1 MQIEGNVY
9 KVGEVQSGTS
19 QQGNQWRRQ
28 NVVVEYYENPTDM
41 WTQKIVL
48 QLGGNHIDEYHLK
61 VGDKVRVRFGLYA
74 NEWQGKYF
82 PHSLRPYDAMCV
94 LKRSTKHCELF
105 THTNGMGREM
115 GGRLR
120 MGNTCT
126 PMADSC
132 QYMAK
137 PLQYC
142 KVISLQSK

>member
-74 NEWQGKYF
+74 NEWQGKYYQEVK
-82 PHSLRPYDAMCV
+82 LAQD
-94 LKRSTKHCELF
+94 
-105 THTNGMGREM
+105 G
-115 GGRLR
+115 
-120 MGNTCT
+120 
-126 PMADSC
+126 
-132 QYMAK
+132 
-137 PLQYC
+137 LQ
-142 KVISLQSK
+142 VISRLGQQQTATPPATTPPTAQQPPVDMEKAQELKPAQEIAQPDKVEVKGDDLPF